1 MRNVTCF
8 EYSTGLLHLA
18 LALGSRLQRITER
31 RILVLATHLAEDLLH
46 ELVPGRGLALATRH
60 RHVLTLSSD
69 LPSAASAASSSHID
83 YST

>member
-8 EYSTGLLHLA
+8 EWPIELLHLA
-18 LALGSRLQRITER
+18 LALGRRLQRITKR
-31 RILVLATHLAEDLLH
+31 RILVLATHLAEDLLD
-46 ELVPGRGLALATRH
+46 ELVPGRGLTLATRH

-69 LPSAASAASSSHID
+69 LPSTTSSGHID